1 MLHLSHAF
9 CMGLHS
15 LHHLASLLFIS
26 RHSSWECAKTQE
38 AVSGGPL
45 RPSEWS
51 NFRVPVFLPLLILE
65 RPFLGKNQHFLDSH
79 RGEGASAGEGKHTG
93 SPTSTLWR
101 PLSAGFR
108 IQHSLGRGAWGV
120 SSPTLSVPGSLPPTY
135 LLLHSPGVPCWVG
148 IEGSSVVEGR
158 VYTKESPRGLGMSWL
173 CLSVPLWNRVKVL
186 PSILSFL
193 YLLSLWQWTW
203 QWFLFTLKN
212 PASGKWAHEVLDL
225 L

>member
-26 RHSSWECAKTQE
+26 GHSSWECAKTQE

-120 SSPTLSVPGSLPPTY
+120 SSPTF
-135 LLLHSPGVPCWVG
+135 
-148 IEGSSVVEGR
+148 
-158 VYTKESPRGLGMSWL
+158 RGLVSSWVFA
-173 CLSVPLWNRVKVL
+173 SHI
-186 PSILSFL
+186 PSPPQSWCP
-193 YLLSLWQWTW
+193 LLSGHWRRLCGR
-203 QWFLFTLKN
+203 
-212 PASGKWAHEVLDL
+212 GKGIH
-225 L
+225 